1 MKLTKIAK
9 VESGQDVAIF
19 GGYMFDFV
27 AHGICLGEVSVYEMD
42 AVRAAGGKELDP
54 ICRFI
59 VGGTDR
65 IIPHANAVFF
75 GNEYY
80 EEGDEFPLL
89 YANVYNTYAK
99 AENRRE
105 GILLTYRVKR
115 DGKKFSA
122 DFVQAISIGFVED
135 REMWK
140 SCEGNGDVR
149 PYGNFIADLGKGILY
164 AFVMRDKPY
173 NTRYYSFALPGA
185 RDGEFDPE
193 LGVPNKI
200 LTKDEIIDFFDTDYH
215 RTLQGAAVH
224 NGIIYSVEG
233 GSSRPEQKH
242 AAGLRII
249 LPEQKRLSLYQCMWD
264 LGISEEPEGIEFYE
278 GVCYYVAGH
287 GDTYIIDF
295 D

>member
-1 MKLTKIAK
+1 MKLKRISK
-9 VESGQDVAIF
+9 VESGQDIAIF
-19 GGYMFDFV
+19 GKYLFDFV
-27 AHGICLGEVSVYEMD
+27 AHGICLGEVSVYEME
-42 AVRAAGGKELDP
+42 AVRAAGGEELEP

-59 VGGTDR
+59 LGGTDR

-99 AENRRE
+99 ADNRRE
-105 GILLTYRVKR
+105 GILLVYRVR
-115 DGKKFSA
+115 RNGRSFAA
-122 DFVQAISIGFVED
+122 DLVQAITIGFVED

-149 PYGNFIADLGKGILY
+149 PYGNFIADLDKNILY

-173 NTRYYSFALPGA
+173 NTRYYSFALPKA
-185 RDGEFDPE
+185 REGEFDSE

-200 LTKDEIIDFFDTDYH
+200 LTPSDVIDYFDTDYH
-215 RTLQGAAVH
+215 RTLQGACVH

-233 GSSRPEQKH
+233 GSQRPGQKH

-249 LPEQKRLSLYQCMWD
+249 LPEEKRLSLYQCMWD
-264 LGISEEPEGIEFYE
+264 LGIPEEPEGIDFD
-278 GVCYYVAGH
+278 GDVCYYVAGH
-287 GDTYIIDF
+287 GDTYIIEF
-295 D
+295 

>member
-1 MKLTKIAK
+1 MKLTRIAK
-9 VESGQDVAIF
+9 VESGQDVCIH
-19 GGYMFDFV
+19 GGFLFDFV
-27 AHGICLGEVSVYEMD
+27 AHGKCLGEVSVYTMD
-42 AVRAAGGKELDP
+42 DLHSAGGAEPDP
-54 ICRFI
+54 VCRFI
-59 VGGTDR
+59 LGGTDR

-99 AENRRE
+99 FEDRKE
-105 GILLTYRVKR
+105 GMLLVYRVKR
-115 DGKKFSA
+115 DGKSFSA
-122 DFVQAISIGFVED
+122 DFVQAITICFVED

-149 PYGNFIADLGKGILY
+149 PYGNFIADLDKNILY

-173 NTRYYSFALPGA
+173 NTRYYSFALPKV

-233 GSSRPEQKH
+233 GSYRPEQKH

-264 LGISEEPEGIEFYE
+264 LGIFEEPEGIEFYE

>member
-1 MKLTKIAK
+1 MKLTRISK

-19 GGYMFDFV
+19 GGYLFDFV
-27 AHGICLGEVSVYEMD
+27 AHGICLGEVSVYEME
-42 AVRAAGGKELDP
+42 AIRAAGGEESEP

-59 VGGTDR
+59 LGGTDR

-99 AENRRE
+99 ADNRRE
-105 GILLTYRVKR
+105 GILLVYRVRR
-115 DGKKFSA
+115 DGRSFAA
-122 DFVQAISIGFVED
+122 DLVQAITIGFVED

-149 PYGNFIADLGKGILY
+149 PYGNFIADLDKNILY

-173 NTRYYSFALPGA
+173 NTRYYSFALPKA
-185 RDGEFDPE
+185 REGEFDSE

-200 LTKDEIIDFFDTDYH
+200 LTPSDVIDYFDTDYH
-215 RTLQGAAVH
+215 RTLQGACVH

-233 GSSRPEQKH
+233 GSQRPGQKH

-249 LPEQKRLSLYQCMWD
+249 LPDEKRLSLYQCMWD
-264 LGISEEPEGIEFYE
+264 LGIPEEPEGIDFD
-278 GVCYYVAGH
+278 GDVCYYVAGH
-287 GDTYIIDF
+287 GDTYIIEF
-295 D
+295 